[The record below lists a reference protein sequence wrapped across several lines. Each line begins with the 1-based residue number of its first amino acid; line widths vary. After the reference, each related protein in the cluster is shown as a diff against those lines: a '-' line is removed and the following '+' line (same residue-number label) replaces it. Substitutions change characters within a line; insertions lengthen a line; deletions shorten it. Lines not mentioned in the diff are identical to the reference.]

1 MDDWNAMR
9 TKSNMEHYPKSIL
22 PLTRRDFLAGTGAL
36 VLSSAIPKAYA
47 EATSASLGHWFEDDH
62 GLPGYQYTGPM
73 RFPDSPRE
81 GSTILLHDDPY
92 FMLGNYRLTL
102 FTHASGLYE
111 ILSGESIWAR
121 LNCGEA
127 LWSGENHASVDVAG
141 ETVQLVGID
150 EPAAI
155 AATKQFG
162 VGFARYGYKLPK
174 GLEVVRK
181 LSVAPSHGVKD
192 GSSAFLVQVTLKNSS
207 SGPLD
212 FKYTETTRANYQPV
226 LRDGEKISVAYTKN
240 APRHLDEHTVLTDFA
255 VHPSH
260 PLTFPPAGQRSDL
273 EQHPAALFVRSLE
286 SVARPIA
293 GDNIAG
299 HPSLGVEC
307 KIVLQP
313 GEQREISF
321 LVGYTRDVSPAAVA
335 LLVAK
340 LRPGA
345 DMHHEMASAFAP
357 AWSRVVPAFA
367 AEKDPAL
374 RREMRWNVA
383 VLEAMATWRSYYD
396 ETVIPQ
402 GTMYD
407 YQWGRMMSS
416 RDIAQQALPFCHTNP
431 AIARSSLR
439 WLMKRMTPDG
449 EIKLNDQG
457 FGYAESSPQY
467 TSDQQLY
474 FFLLLAEYL
483 RVTRDATILTEEVE
497 FYPRDT
503 SVRETGLDHVR
514 RGFLFLRDQ
523 IGVGWHG
530 IVRRWN
536 SDWNDMFF
544 WWPTNASYNIA
555 WLQGESHMNSTMLV
569 VIFGDLAGQ
578 IEALH
583 PATELTAAMR
593 EYREQIYQALLKD
606 MGDRSFSRRAWTD
619 PNTALGDKDMWLE
632 PQGYALL
639 IPEFPVE
646 RKRKLFEELQSRLLA
661 GEAMGA
667 RQMEQ
672 PSTHTGTPGGTREN
686 GGFWYALHGPLVLG
700 VATFD
705 ATTAESLLD
714 RMTLANF
721 TKRYPEYWTGQ
732 WSASDSLNSSRLP
745 TGGLSI
751 AMPYCAHAHAWPL
764 YCYLRLTQ
772 QKNHN

>member
-1 MDDWNAMR
+1 MDSM
-9 TKSNMEHYPKSIL
+9 PKPAF
-22 PLTRRDFLAGTGAL
+22 PLTRRRFLAGTGAL
-36 VLSSAIPKAYA
+36 VLSSAIPVAYG
-47 EATSASLGHWFEDDH
+47 EASSEALGHWLDDDA

-73 RFPDSPRE
+73 RFPDSPRKN
-81 GSTILLHDDPY
+81 GTVLLPDDPY
-92 FMLGNYRLTL
+92 FLLGNYRLTL

-121 LNCGEA
+121 LNCGDA
-127 LWSGENHASVDVAG
+127 LWSGENHASVEVAG

-155 AATKQFG
+155 AATKHFG
-162 VGFARYGYKLPK
+162 VGFARYGYRLPQ

-181 LSVAPSHGVKD
+181 LSVAPSTSVK
-192 GSSAFLVQVTLKNSS
+192 GGASAFLVQVILHNMGTV
-207 SGPLD
+207 PLD
-212 FKYTETTRANYQPV
+212 ILYSETTRANYQPV
-226 LRDGEKISVAYTKN
+226 LRDGEKISVAYANN
-240 APRHLDEHTVLTDFA
+240 APRQLDEHTVVTEVA
-255 VHPSH
+255 VHTSH
-260 PLTFPPAGQRSDL
+260 PLTFPPAGQPSSL
-273 EQHPAALFVRSLE
+273 EQHPPALFVRCLDGG
-286 SVARPIA
+286 ARPIA
-293 GDNIAG
+293 GDNHAG

-307 KIVLQP
+307 KLTLQP
-313 GEQREISF
+313 SEQRELSF
-321 LVGYTRDVSPAAVA
+321 IFGYTRDLSPAALSRLIAPLKPTASVH
-335 LLVAK
+335 
-340 LRPGA
+340 REIG
-345 DMHHEMASAFAP
+345 SAFAA

-416 RDIAQQALPFCHTNP
+416 RDIAQQALPLCHTNP
-431 AIARSSLR
+431 TIARSSLR
-439 WLMKRMTPDG
+439 WLMKRMVPDG

-483 RVTRDATILTEEVE
+483 RVTRDSTILTEEVE

-503 SVRETGLDHVR
+503 SVRASGLDHVR
-514 RGFLFLRDQ
+514 RAFLFLRDQ
-523 IGVGWHG
+523 VGVGWHG

-544 WWPTNASYNIA
+544 WWPTSGAYNIA

-569 VIFGDLAGQ
+569 VIFGDLADQ
-578 IEALH
+578 IDALH
-583 PATELTAAMR
+583 PAAELTAAMR
-593 EYREQIYQALLKD
+593 QYRTQIYGAWLKD

-619 PNTALGDKDMWLE
+619 PSKALGDKDMWLE

-646 RKRKLFEELQSRLLA
+646 RKRKLFAELQSRLLA

-667 RQMEQ
+667 RQIEQ
-672 PSTHTGTPGGTREN
+672 PSVQTGTPAGTREN
-686 GGFWYALHGPLVLG
+686 GGFWYALHGPVVLG

-705 ATTAESLLD
+705 PAIAEELLG

-721 TKRYPEYWTGQ
+721 TKRYPQYWTGQ

-764 YCYLRLTQ
+764 YCYLRLAQ
-772 QKNHN
+772 QRERLTAVTAYS

>member
-1 MDDWNAMR
+1 MR
-9 TKSNMEHYPKSIL
+9 TLFSMETLSKPAL
-22 PLTRRDFLAGTGAL
+22 PLTRRSLLAGTGAL
-36 VLSSAIPKAYA
+36 VLSSAIPGACGQDA
-47 EATSASLGHWFEDDH
+47 TEALGHWFDDDD
-62 GLPGYQYTGPM
+62 GLPGYQYTGPL
-73 RFPDSPRE
+73 RFPESPRE
-81 GSTILLHDDPY
+81 DSTILLPDDPY
-92 FMLGNYRLTL
+92 FLLGNYRLTL
-102 FTHASGLYE
+102 FAHTSGVYE

-127 LWSGENHASVDVAG
+127 LWSGENHASVEVAG
-141 ETVQLVGID
+141 KTIQLVGID
-150 EPAAI
+150 EPTAR
-155 AATKQFG
+155 AATKHFG
-162 VGFARYGYKLPK
+162 VGFARYSYHLPH

-181 LSVAPSHGVKD
+181 LSVAPSIGVND
-192 GSSAFLVQVTLKNSS
+192 GASAFLVQVTLHNT
-207 SGPLD
+207 GNVPLD
-212 FKYTETTRANYQPV
+212 LRYGETTRANYQPI
-226 LRDGEKISVAYTKN
+226 LRDGEKITVAYIGN
-240 APRHLDEHTVLTDFA
+240 APRRLDESTVVSGFA
-255 VHPSH
+255 VHSSR
-260 PLTFPPAGQRSDL
+260 LMTFPPAGQPSSL
-273 EQHPAALFVRSLE
+273 EQHPPALFVRSFDK
-286 SVARPIA
+286 VAQPVA
-293 GDNIAG
+293 VKNPEG

-307 KIVLQP
+307 RVTLQP
-313 GEQREISF
+313 GEQRRVSF
-321 LVGYTRDVSPAAVA
+321 LVGYTRDLA
-335 LLVAK
+335 
-340 LRPGA
+340 PGA
-345 DMHHEMASAFAP
+345 LSALTARLKPTGGGHREIGSAFGSS
-357 AWSRVVPAFA
+357 WNRVVPAFA
-367 AEKDPAL
+367 TEKDAAL

-416 RDIAQQALPFCHTNP
+416 RDIAQQALPLCHTNP

-439 WLMKRMTPDG
+439 WLMKRMVPDG

-483 RVTRDATILTEEVE
+483 RVTHDGTILTEEVE

-503 SVRETGLDHVR
+503 SVLASGLDHVR
-514 RGFLFLRDQ
+514 RAFLFLRDQ

-569 VIFGDLAGQ
+569 VISGDLADQ
-578 IEALH
+578 IDAVH
-583 PATELTAAMR
+583 PAAELTAALR
-593 EYREQIYQALLKD
+593 EYRAQIYEAWLKD
-606 MGDRSFSRRAWTD
+606 LGERTFSRRAWTD
-619 PNTALGDKDMWLE
+619 PSTALGDKDMWLE

-639 IPEFPVE
+639 IPEFPIE
-646 RKRKLFEELQSRLLA
+646 RKRKLFAELQSRLLA

-667 RQMEQ
+667 RQIER
-672 PSTHTGTPGGTREN
+672 PSAQTGTQAGTREN
-686 GGFWYALHGPLVLG
+686 GGFWYALHGPVVLG
-700 VATFD
+700 VSTFD
-705 ATTAESLLD
+705 SATAEELLG

-721 TKRYPEYWTGQ
+721 TKRYPQYWTGQ

-764 YCYLRLTQ
+764 YCYLRLRA
-772 QKNHN
+772 KVR

>member
-1 MDDWNAMR
+1 MDIASRFTPPLSRR
-9 TKSNMEHYPKSIL
+9 T
-22 PLTRRDFLAGTGAL
+22 FLAGTGAL
-36 VLSSAIPKAYA
+36 VLSSAIPSAYA
-47 EATSASLGHWFEDDH
+47 ESTPAPLGHWFDDDH
-62 GLPGYQYTGPM
+62 NLPAYQYTGPL

-81 GSTILLHDDPY
+81 DSTILLPDDPY
-92 FMLGNYRLTL
+92 FLLGNYRLTL

-121 LNCGEA
+121 LNCGDA
-127 LWSGENHASVDVAG
+127 LWSGDNRASVELAG
-141 ETVQLVGID
+141 QTTQLIGID

-155 AATKQFG
+155 AANKHFG
-162 VGFARYGYKLPK
+162 VGFARYTYQLPN
-174 GLEVVRK
+174 GLQITRK
-181 LSVAPSHGVKD
+181 LSVPPSNDTKD
-192 GSSAFLVQVTLKNSS
+192 GASAFLVQVALHNT
-207 SGPLD
+207 GATPLD
-212 FKYTETTRANYQPV
+212 LRYTEATRANYQPI
-226 LRDGEKISVAYTKN
+226 LRDGEKISVAYTGN
-240 APRHLDEHTVLTDFA
+240 PPQHPDAHTVLTSFA

-260 PLTFPPAGQRSDL
+260 LLTFPPVGQPSSL
-273 EQHPAALFVRSLE
+273 EQHPPALFVRSLDRTAQPTAANDPA
-286 SVARPIA
+286 S
-293 GDNIAG
+293 
-299 HPSLGVEC
+299 HPSLG
-307 KIVLQP
+307 ITSSLTLAP
-313 GEQREISF
+313 GEQRELSF
-321 LVGYTRDVSPAAVA
+321 VVGYTRDISLAAIDRLTTQLQPAAGPQPA
-335 LLVAK
+335 L
-340 LRPGA
+340 
-345 DMHHEMASAFAP
+345 ASTFAP
-357 AWSRVVPAFA
+357 AWNRIIPAFA
-367 AEKDPAL
+367 MEKDAAL
-374 RREMRWNVA
+374 RREMRWNIA

-416 RDIAQQALPFCHTNP
+416 RDIAQQALPLVHTNP

-503 SVRETGLDHVR
+503 SVRATGLDHVR

-523 IGVGWHG
+523 VTVGWHG

-544 WWPTNASYNIA
+544 WWPTNASYNLA

-569 VIFGDLAGQ
+569 VIFGDLAKQ
-578 IEALH
+578 IDALH
-583 PATELTAAMR
+583 PPAAELTAALR
-593 EYREQIYQALLKD
+593 EYRSQIYDAWLKD
-606 MGDRSFSRRAWTD
+606 LGDRTFSRRAWTD
-619 PNTALGDKDMWLE
+619 PSTALGDKDMWLE

-646 RKRKLFEELQSRLLA
+646 RKRKLFAELQSRLLS

-667 RQMEQ
+667 RQIEQ

-705 ATTAESLLD
+705 TATAEDLLR
-714 RMTLANF
+714 RMTFAQF
-721 TKRYPEYWTGQ
+721 TKRYPTYWTGQ

-764 YCYLRLTQ
+764 YCYLRLRAALPA
-772 QKNHN
+772 KS

>member
-1 MDDWNAMR
+1 MAGK
-9 TKSNMEHYPKSIL
+9 TKSDMESVPENPS
-22 PLTRRDFLAGTGAL
+22 PLTRRDFLAGSGAV
-36 VLSSAIPKAYA
+36 VLSTALPRAYA
-47 EATSASLGHWFEDDH
+47 DAASASLGRWFDDDH

-81 GSTILLHDDPY
+81 NGSVLVPDDPY
-92 FMLGNYRLTL
+92 FLHGNYRLTL

-121 LNCGEA
+121 LNCGDA
-127 LWSGENHASVDVAG
+127 LWSGDNRAHVEFAG
-141 ETVQLVGID
+141 QSHPLIGID
-150 EPAAI
+150 EPIAI

-162 VGFARYGYKLPK
+162 VGFARYTYQLPN
-174 GLEVVRK
+174 GLRITRR
-181 LSVAPSHGVKD
+181 LSVPPSTGVQD
-192 GSSAFLVQVTLKNSS
+192 GASAFLVQVTLHNS
-207 SGPLD
+207 GAVPLD
-212 FKYTETTRANYQPV
+212 LRYTESTRANYQPI
-226 LRDGEKISVAYTKN
+226 LRDGEKISVAYSVN
-240 APRHLDEHTVLTDFA
+240 PPQPLDAQTIFTSFA

-260 PLTFPPAGQRSDL
+260 PLTFPPAGQPSSL
-273 EQHPAALFVRSLE
+273 EEHPPALFVRLLDRAAQP
-286 SVARPIA
+286 VAANDP
-293 GDNIAG
+293 AG
-299 HPSLGVEC
+299 HPWLGIASSLT
-307 KIVLQP
+307 LQP
-313 GEQREISF
+313 GEERGLAFI
-321 LVGYTRDVSPAAVA
+321 VGYTRDISPAAVDT
-335 LLVAK
+335 LTAK
-340 LRPGA
+340 LQPATGPHTA
-345 DMHHEMASAFAP
+345 PASAFAP
-357 AWSRVVPAFA
+357 AWSRIVPAFA
-367 AEKDPAL
+367 EEKDAAL

-416 RDIAQQALPFCHTNP
+416 RDIAQQALPLCHTNP
-431 AIARSSLR
+431 AVARSSLR

-483 RVTRDATILTEEVE
+483 RVTRDVTILTEEVE

-503 SVRETGLDHVR
+503 SVRASGLDHVR

-523 IGVGWHG
+523 VSVGWHG

-569 VIFGDLAGQ
+569 VIFGDLAKQ
-578 IEALH
+578 IDALH
-583 PATELTAAMR
+583 SAHELTDAMR
-593 EYREQIYQALLKD
+593 QYRTQIYEAWLRDLGQ
-606 MGDRSFSRRAWTD
+606 RSFSLRAWTD
-619 PNTALGDKDMWLE
+619 PNTALGDMDMWLE

-646 RKRKLFEELQSRLLA
+646 RKRKLFAELQSRLLV

-667 RQMEQ
+667 RQIEQ
-672 PSTHTGTPGGTREN
+672 PSTHTGTIGGTREN

-705 ATTAESLLD
+705 AATAEDLLD

-721 TKRYPEYWTGQ
+721 TKRYPQYWTGQ
-732 WSASDSLNSSRLP
+732 WSASDSLNSSRLS

-764 YCYLRLTQ
+764 YCYLRLRSSARAPTLS
-772 QKNHN
+772 